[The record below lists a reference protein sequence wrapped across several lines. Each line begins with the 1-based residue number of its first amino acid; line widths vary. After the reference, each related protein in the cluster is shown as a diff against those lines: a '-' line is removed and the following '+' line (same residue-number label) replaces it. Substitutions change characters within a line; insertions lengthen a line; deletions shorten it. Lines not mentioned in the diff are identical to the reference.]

1 MGGRT
6 DSVLKIGRGLVPTS
20 NFHLALK
27 LPPDI
32 VITKMAA
39 AAAGFIDIICVFL
52 VLKIMIRLCEA
63 Y

>member
-6 DSVLKIGRGLVPTS
+6 DSALKIGRGLVPTS
-20 NFHLALK
+20 NLLLALK

-32 VITKMAA
+32 VITEM

-63 Y
+63 N